1 MDPLTYRLVAYRSAI
16 APAELVQSAFS
27 SARCQDACMSTLD
40 HIDLSLKLTKA
51 QETKRIAKAQERL
64 LYLRLV
70 LGGIFDG
77 SGKLGPPVCLVF
89 EGWDASGKGGAIK
102 RVMAPMDPR
111 HVRVATFAAPTF
123 DEKRH
128 HFLTRFWQ
136 KLPGWGGMTILDR
149 SWYGRVLVERVE
161 GFATEDEWRRAYAEI
176 RGFERSLSDEG
187 MLILKFWMHISD
199 EEQLARFKAR
209 QTDPLKQWKLTDEDW
224 RNREKRPEYEEAVVE
239 MLERTDTSFAP
250 WILVEANDK
259 RYARVKVIETV
270 IQQIEMALAKAGI
283 EIPPETPGT

>member
-1 MDPLTYRLVAYRSAI
+1 MLTEDAVQI
-16 APAELVQSAFS
+16 APRELLEEATIQK
-27 SARCQDACMSTLD
+27 RCKDERMSTLD
-40 HIDLSLKLTKA
+40 HIDLSLKLTRAQEAKRLSKA
-51 QETKRIAKAQERL
+51 QARL

-77 SGKLGPPVCLVF
+77 SGRLGPPVCLVF

-102 RVMAPMDPR
+102 RD
-111 HVRVATFAAPTF
+111 
-123 DEKRH
+123 
-128 HFLTRFWQ
+128 

-161 GFATEDEWRRAYAEI
+161 GYATEEQWRRAYAEI
-176 RGFERSLSDEG
+176 RAFERTLADEG
-187 MLILKFWMHISD
+187 MLILKFWIHISD

-209 QTDPLKQWKLTDEDW
+209 QTDPLKKWKLTDEDW
-224 RNREKRPEYEEAVVE
+224 RNREKRPQYEEAVIE

-250 WILVEANDK
+250 WILVEGNDK

-270 IQQIEMALAKAGI
+270 IEHIEKALERAGI
-283 EIPPETPGT
+283 EIPPETPGD